1 MTRRFSI
8 IKEDIVFSLEPRESG
23 IRATQLNGLAKRGR
37 AEKVVCLP
45 HCWMAE
51 PTVCVSF
58 PPLTTLRMP
67 TRRLLS
73 FLYCIDSLVPKH
85 PLSTACKNVCA
96 DLSKQRPAVASVP
109 AGQWQPED
117 SFVFDNHCGQ
127 ASCFENK
134 YQTFD
139 MTFIFHNIS
148 TLPLLE

>member
-1 MTRRFSI
+1 MTRRFSR
-8 IKEDIVFSLEPRESG
+8 IKEDIVFSLEPWESG
-23 IRATQLNGLAKRGR
+23 IRATQLNRLAKRGR
-37 AEKVVCLP
+37 AEKVVCLL

-58 PPLTTLRMP
+58 PPLTALRMP
-67 TRRLLS
+67 TGRLLS
-73 FLYCIDSLVPKH
+73 FLYCIDSLGPKYS
-85 PLSTACKNVCA
+85 LSTACKNVCA
-96 DLSKQRPAVASVP
+96 DLSKQRHAVAFVP
-109 AGQWQPED
+109 AGQRQPED
-117 SFVFDNHCGQ
+117 YFVFDNHCGQ

>member
-8 IKEDIVFSLEPRESG
+8 IKEDIVFSLEPWESG

-37 AEKVVCLP
+37 AEKVVCLL
-45 HCWMAE
+45 HCWVAE

-58 PPLTTLRMP
+58 PPLTALRMP
-67 TRRLLS
+67 TGRLLS
-73 FLYCIDSLVPKH
+73 FLYCIDSLGPKYS
-85 PLSTACKNVCA
+85 LSTACKNVCA
-96 DLSKQRPAVASVP
+96 DLSKQRHAVAFVP
-109 AGQWQPED
+109 AGQRQPED
-117 SFVFDNHCGQ
+117 YFVFDNHCGQ

>member
-1 MTRRFSI
+1 MTGRFSI
-8 IKEDIVFSLEPRESG
+8 IKEDIVFSLEPWESG
-23 IRATQLNGLAKRGR
+23 IRATQLHGLAKRGR

-67 TRRLLS
+67 TRQLLS
-73 FLYCIDSLVPKH
+73 FLYCIDSLVPRH
-85 PLSTACKNVCA
+85 SLSTACKNVCA
-96 DLSKQRPAVASVP
+96 DPSKQRPAVAFVS
-109 AGQWQPED
+109 AGQRQPED

-148 TLPLLE
+148 TLLLLE